1 MNMATLDRFSK
12 DSRNAKFLDR
22 TIPLDGASHA
32 DVVEYAV
39 DIPMRYTECFAK
51 LADGRTV
58 RLRDARQF
66 VAWCGDR
73 SKRSFLFQDGGLR
86 VEVQTDAGR
95 PVRIAQSGK
104 GQRKFIARDG
114 SQMLIR
120 RWGRTLARNLKP
132 RANDCETDGIF
143 ALPQPH

>member
-1 MNMATLDRFSK
+1 MSTSILEHFSTT
-12 DSRNAKFLDR
+12 SRDAKFLDQ

-32 DVVEYAV
+32 DVVEYSV

-73 SKRSFLFQDGGLR
+73 SKPSFLFQDGGLR

-95 PVRIAQSGK
+95 PVRIARAGK

-114 SQMLIR
+114 SQMVIR
-120 RWGRTLARNLKP
+120 RWGRTLARNLQP
-132 RANDCETDGIF
+132 RSHAYEAAGNY
-143 ALPQPH
+143 ALPQPQ